1 MVFCFFEPIKY
12 ISSSVLCNL
21 MKKTFSPY
29 VFSKT
34 ELRILRELTRS
45 SASISEL
52 AKRIGKSQPT
62 VTASVDNL
70 QSKGLVTTKR
80 TGMRKMVGFGQ
91 AKHAQ
96 LLRDLILARPHVPWE
111 SILADSQ
118 ILPLLKLENAAPAS
132 VSRTTEWRATR
143 SLMAHG
149 IIINEAGGLAVNP
162 RFDKISEFIR
172 ELLNFV
178 NSRLATQVSENA
190 AIVWASGSEFIIR
203 VAAGTTIAD
212 ERFKLTATNALAAYG
227 VTLISDVEYYFFSPL
242 GGALRPE
249 DVALHT
255 ILVDGVANVTYVLI
269 LMAKAKISPDYL
281 LTAADKLG
289 LRGQVEAMLRFLT
302 SHKPQPNAVLPK
314 WDEFAEK
321 ARDYGVHI

>member
-1 MVFCFFEPIKY
+1 
-12 ISSSVLCNL
+12 
-21 MKKTFSPY
+21 MKKALSPY

-62 VTASVDNL
+62 VTASVENL
-70 QSKGLVTTKR
+70 QSKGFVTTRR

-96 LLRDLILARPHVPWE
+96 LFRDLILARSHVPWE

-118 ILPLLKLENAAPAS
+118 ILPLLKLENVAPAP
-132 VSRTTEWRATR
+132 VSGTTEWRATR
-143 SLMAHG
+143 SLMALG
-149 IIINEAGGLAVNP
+149 IVINEAGGLAVNP
-162 RFDKISEFIR
+162 RFEKISEFIR
-172 ELLNFV
+172 ELSNFV
-178 NSRLATQVSENA
+178 NSRLATQISENA
-190 AIVWASGSEFIIR
+190 AIVWASGSEFIIC
-203 VAAGTTIAD
+203 VTAGTTIMD
-212 ERFKLTATNALAAYG
+212 NRFKLTATNALAAYG
-227 VTLISDVEYYFFSPL
+227 VPLISDVEYYFFSPL
-242 GGALRPE
+242 GRALRPE
-249 DVALHT
+249 DVALHA
-255 ILVDGVANVTYVLI
+255 ILVDGVSNVTYVLI
-269 LMAKAKISPDYL
+269 FLAKAKISPDYL
-281 LTAADKLG
+281 LTEADKLG

-302 SHKPQPNAVLPK
+302 SHKPQPNAVLPN